1 MRILPSLLFAA
12 AIWFTPSAVRADPAY
27 SAQSV
32 IDTFVKQ
39 KEAEKNG
46 AARSMCVG
54 TVAECKTPAPKAFDL
69 LVTFEFDSDRLTKAA
84 TENLDEFAKA
94 LRDPRLKE
102 EKFEIDGH
110 TDATGT
116 AGYNQGLSERRA
128 EAVVSYLVTQ
138 GLEAS
143 RFVPKGFGKTK
154 PRVSD
159 PFSPENRRVETHMLE

>member
-1 MRILPSLLFAA
+1 MRSLLSLSIAA
-12 AIWFTPSAVRADPAY
+12 AVWFTPSVVHADPAY
-27 SAQSV
+27 TAQSV
-32 IDTFVKQ
+32 IDTFVKE

-46 AARSMCVG
+46 APRSMCVG
-54 TVAECKTPAPKAFDL
+54 TAAECKTPAPKPFDL
-69 LVTFEFDSDRLTKAA
+69 LVNFEFDSDKLTKAA
-84 TENLDEFAKA
+84 MENLDEFAKA
-94 LRDPRLKE
+94 VRDPRLKE
-102 EKFEIDGH
+102 ERFEIDGH

-116 AGYNQGLSERRA
+116 ADYNQALSERRA
-128 EAVVSYLVTQ
+128 EAVVAYLLSQ

>member
-1 MRILPSLLFAA
+1 M
-12 AIWFTPSAVRADPAY
+12 
-27 SAQSV
+27 
-32 IDTFVKQ
+32 
-39 KEAEKNG
+39 N
-46 AARSMCVG
+46 
-54 TVAECKTPAPKAFDL
+54 
-69 LVTFEFDSDRLTKAA
+69 FEFDSDKLTKAA
-84 TENLDEFAKA
+84 MENLDQFAKA